1 MNAPLRVL
9 IVEDSTA
16 DVDLLR
22 RALRRGG
29 YEVTSAV
36 VDTPE
41 AMRAALAQQD
51 WDVITSDHAMPQF
64 SAPAALALAKE
75 LCPDVPFII
84 VSGEIDLN
92 LAVSLMREGAQDY
105 IQKGELARLVPA
117 IARELRDVEGHR
129 ERQRAEAVLRE
140 HEAHFRLLVEGVK
153 DQAIF
158 MLDPA
163 GYIVRWHAGA
173 ECMQGYEP
181 DAIIGQHFSRVY
193 RPEDRAQQRP
203 EHELEVAMA
212 EGQVE
217 AEGWRVGQDG
227 SPFWAHVVIT
237 ALRDEAGQ
245 LRGFVKVTRD
255 VTERRRME
263 EQLRASE
270 TRYRRLFESAR
281 DGILILDAGT
291 HTITDVNP
299 FMVELLGYARDEF
312 LGKALWEIGV
322 LKDADASQEAFR
334 TLQATG
340 YIRYEDLPLQ
350 TKAGTRWDVEFVSN
364 VYAEN
369 GHQVIQCNIRD
380 ITARKQAEAEIHRL
394 NADLEQRVRNR
405 TVQLDA
411 LNHDL
416 EMFNASVSHDL
427 HAPLRR
433 IDSFVDALR
442 DDYTERLDGEGLQ
455 FIQAIRAATHR
466 MHELIDALLALS
478 RVSRQELQWQVVDLS
493 GLAHQI
499 AAELHQ
505 RHPTRWVDWVIAE
518 GLSTHG
524 DARLL
529 RIVLDNLLSNAWKFT
544 ATTAQA
550 RIELGE
556 QTAPDG
562 TSVWFVRDNGAGF
575 DMALVDK
582 LFGAFQRLHR
592 DTEFPGTGIGLATVH
607 RIIHRHGGRIWA
619 EGSVNHGATFY
630 FTLSGEEVSTDAG
643 RAGTN
648 C

>member
-1 MNAPLRVL
+1 MNQPLRVL
-9 IVEDSTA
+9 IVEDSEA
-16 DVDLLR
+16 DVVLLLH
-22 RALRRGG
+22 ALRRGG
-29 YEVTSAV
+29 YEAAYDV
-36 VDTPE
+36 VETPA
-41 AMRAALAQQD
+41 AMRAALARQD
-51 WDVITSDHAMPQF
+51 WDVITSDHAMPHF

-75 LCPDVPFII
+75 LYPEVPFII

-117 IARELRDVEGHR
+117 IERELRDVEGRR
-129 ERQRAEAVLRE
+129 ERQQAEAALRE
-140 HEAHFRLLVEGVK
+140 HEARFRLLVEGGK

-163 GYIVRWHAGA
+163 GYIVSWHAGA

-181 DAIIGQHFSRVY
+181 DEIIGQHFSRVY

-217 AEGWRVGQDG
+217 AEGWRVGQHG

-255 VTERRRME
+255 VTERRHME
-263 EQLRASE
+263 ERLRASE
-270 TRYRRLFESAR
+270 TRYRRLFEASR
-281 DGILILDAGT
+281 DGILIVDAVT
-291 HTITDVNP
+291 HKITDVNP

-312 LGKALWEIGV
+312 LGKELWEIGV
-322 LKDADASQEAFR
+322 LTDAAASQDAFR
-334 TLQATG
+334 VLQATG

-350 TKAGTRWDVEFVSN
+350 TKAGARRDVEFVSN
-364 VYAEN
+364 VYLEN

-380 ITARKQAEAEIHRL
+380 ITVRMQAEAEIHRL
-394 NADLEQRVRNR
+394 NADLEQRVRDR

-442 DDYTERLDGEGLQ
+442 DDYAELLDADGLQ
-455 FIQAIRAATHR
+455 LIRHIGGSTQR
-466 MHELIDALLALS
+466 MHTLIDALLALS
-478 RVSRQELQWQVVDLS
+478 HVSRHALECQPVDLS
-493 GLAHQI
+493 TLAHEI
-499 AAELHQ
+499 AIELHRRQ
-505 RHPTRWVDWVIAE
+505 PTRQVDWVIAD

-544 ATTAQA
+544 STTAQA
-550 RIELGE
+550 RIEFGE
-556 QTAPDG
+556 QTVPDG

-592 DTEFPGTGIGLATVH
+592 DTEFPGTGIGLATVQ
-607 RIIHRHGGRIWA
+607 RIIHRHGGRVWA
-619 EGSVNHGATFY
+619 EGAVDQGATLY
-630 FTLSGEEVSTDAG
+630 FTLPVVELI
-643 RAGTN
+643 
-648 C
+648 

>member
-1 MNAPLRVL
+1 MNQPLRVL
-9 IVEDSTA
+9 IVEDSEA
-16 DVDLLR
+16 DVVLLLH
-22 RALRRGG
+22 ALRRGG
-29 YEVTSAV
+29 YEAAYDV
-36 VDTPE
+36 VETPA
-41 AMRAALAQQD
+41 AMRAALARQD
-51 WDVITSDHAMPQF
+51 WDVITSDHAMPHF

-75 LCPDVPFII
+75 VCPDVPFII

-117 IARELRDVEGHR
+117 IARELRDVEGR
-129 ERQRAEAVLRE
+129 RARQRVEAALRE
-140 HEAHFRLLVEGVK
+140 HEARFQLLVEGVK

-163 GYIVRWHAGA
+163 GYIVSWNAGA

-181 DAIIGQHFSRVY
+181 DEIIGQHFSRVY

-217 AEGWRVGQDG
+217 AEGWRVGKDG

-245 LRGFVKVTRD
+245 VRGFVKVTRD
-255 VTERRRME
+255 VTERQRVE
-263 EQLRASE
+263 ERLRASE
-270 TRYRRLFESAR
+270 TRYRRLFEAAR
-281 DGILILDAGT
+281 DGILIVDAVT
-291 HTITDVNP
+291 HKITDVNP

-312 LGKALWEIGV
+312 LGKELWEIG
-322 LKDADASQEAFR
+322 LLTDTAASQDAFR
-334 TLQATG
+334 VLQATG

-350 TKAGTRWDVEFVSN
+350 TKAGARRDVEFVSN
-364 VYAEN
+364 VYLEN

-380 ITARKQAEAEIHRL
+380 ITVRMQAEAEIHRL
-394 NADLEQRVRNR
+394 NADLEQRVRDR

-442 DDYTERLDGEGLQ
+442 DDYAELLDADGLQ
-455 FIQAIRAATHR
+455 LIRHIGGSTQR
-466 MHELIDALLALS
+466 MHTLIDALLALS
-478 RVSRQELQWQVVDLS
+478 QVSRHALECQPVDLS
-493 GLAHQI
+493 TLAHEI
-499 AAELHQ
+499 AIELHRRQ
-505 RHPTRWVDWVIAE
+505 PTRQVDWVIAD

-544 ATTAQA
+544 SATAQA
-550 RIELGE
+550 RIEFGE

-575 DMALVDK
+575 DMVLVDK

-592 DTEFPGTGIGLATVH
+592 DTEFPGTGIGLATVQ
-607 RIIHRHGGRIWA
+607 RIIHRHGGRVWA
-619 EGSVNHGATFY
+619 EGAVDQGATLY
-630 FTLSGEEVSTDAG
+630 FTLPVVEPI
-643 RAGTN
+643 
-648 C
+648 